1 MQKRRVVIL
10 GSTGS
15 IGTSALKVARDIP
28 DRMEIVG
35 LAAGTSVEA
44 LARQA
49 REFNVRSV
57 CIFNPSGADEL
68 ARARPGAQVETGEEG
83 LCRLA
88 QLPEADM
95 VLISI
100 VGTAGLK
107 PALAAIEA
115 GKDLAIAS
123 KEILVMAGQIVMEKA
138 RRAGVQVL
146 PVDSEHNAIFQCL
159 NGNHGGPEAVS
170 RLILTA
176 SGGPFRTWN
185 REDLE
190 HVTLEQ
196 ALKHPTWSMGRKIT
210 IDSATL
216 FNKGLEMI
224 EARWLFDVPMEKVD
238 VIVHPQ
244 SIVHSMVEYRDGTVL
259 AQMSSSDMC
268 FPIQYAVTWPDRVPN
283 SLKQLNFAEIGRLV
297 FEAPRTDVFPAL
309 DLARRAGAGNSTLA
323 AVYNAANEAA
333 VNAFI
338 HGQISFPGIWKL
350 VEAVMDD
357 HTPADPRGELAPIL
371 EADQWARRRA
381 AELLPSFSRPC

>member
-1 MQKRRVVIL
+1 M
-10 GSTGS
+10 
-15 IGTSALKVARDIP
+15 
-28 DRMEIVG
+28 
-35 LAAGTSVEA
+35 
-44 LARQA
+44 
-49 REFNVRSV
+49 
-57 CIFNPSGADEL
+57 
-68 ARARPGAQVETGEEG
+68 ETGEEG

-159 NGNHGGPEAVS
+159 NGSHGGPEAVS

-283 SLKQLNFAEIGRLV
+283 SLKQLNFSEIGRLV

-357 HTPADPRGELAPIL
+357 HSPADPCGELAPIL

-381 AELLPSFSRPC
+381 AELLPSFSDRKSVV